1 MDKAVAVTLVVY
13 YHFSSLRVVLHL
25 RKDAQGTCECSTV
38 SPSSQL
44 CCVYLHLSLNH
55 MMNRRPPPSLVVI
68 GWLVRETLTSCILS
82 KHNTT
87 ILKQSMHTSV
97 CSTISMHIFKGAL
110 HIFYTLKSVSAM
122 RSTIQR
128 EQSEKVTL
136 MMSSGVI
143 FSYLS
148 LGLDSAFFNDK
159 LVLQTGIRSLKGT
172 SIY

>member
-1 MDKAVAVTLVVY
+1 MKGSDFWHSFVRLHPRQRISFLKGSMDKAVAVTLVVY

-44 CCVYLHLSLNH
+44 CCVYLYLSLNH

-122 RSTIQR
+122 RSTIQPER
-128 EQSEKVTL
+128 TIRKSNPDD
-136 MMSSGVI
+136 VI
-143 FSYLS
+143 RGYFFLS
-148 LGLDSAFFNDK
+148 
-159 LVLQTGIRSLKGT
+159 
-172 SIY
+172 